1 MVLYSCEC
9 CIFSTNLKSNYK
21 RHLKTKKHLDNID
34 NNVISM
40 VKTQKDPEK
49 TQKDPQ
55 KTQKDPQKT
64 QKDPQKTQS
73 ESTDEAK
80 FFCDFCFVTFS
91 SFAHKR
97 RHELHRCKQNKHIAH
112 TIINEKNKQIK
123 KLEKTVDKLIDKAGN
138 TTINNIKSTQNQ
150 QQNIK
155 LNNYGSEDLSHITDF
170 FKTNLLSL
178 PHGMIP
184 KMIEA
189 VHFNND
195 KPENKNILLPNKKDN
210 KMKVFSG
217 DKWVYK
223 DKNETLNDLM
233 DGKYFIM
240 DTHYESICET
250 TDKNFTLFKRFQE
263 LFDKRNK
270 IIVEAQKKECE
281 LLLLNNR

>member
-9 CIFSTNLKSNYK
+9 CNYSSK
-21 RHLKTKKHLDNID
+21 IKTHYNRHLKTKKHLDNIE

-40 VKTQKDPEK
+40 VM
-49 TQKDPQ
+49 
-55 KTQKDPQKT
+55 TQKDPQKT

-250 TDKNFTLFKRFQE
+250 TDKNFNLFKRFQE

>member
-1 MVLYSCEC
+1 MVRALSDSKILDPENIY
-9 CIFSTNLKSNYK
+9 CISYIN
-21 RHLKTKKHLDNID
+21 HLDDIVNSDYRYEDGDFYNYLSSNEIEIKD
-34 NNVISM
+34 FGFNVKSGN
-40 VKTQKDPEK
+40 VYGD
-49 TQKDPQ
+49 
-55 KTQKDPQKT
+55 
-64 QKDPQKTQS
+64 
-73 ESTDEAK
+73 AL
-80 FFCDFCFVTFS
+80 
-91 SFAHKR
+91 AY
-97 RHELHRCKQNKHIAH
+97 
-112 TIINEKNKQIK
+112 
-123 KLEKTVDKLIDKAGN
+123 N
-138 TTINNIKSTQNQ
+138 TTINNIKSSQTNQTNQ
-150 QQNIK
+150 QKIK
-155 LNNYGSEDLSHITDF
+155 LNIYGSEDLSHITDF

-240 DTHYESICET
+240 DTHYETICDT

-270 IIVEAQKKECE
+270 IIVDSRKKECE

>member
-1 MVLYSCEC
+1 MVLYKCDEC
-9 CIFSTNLKSNYK
+9 LFCSKLKGDYN
-21 RHLKTKKHLDNID
+21 RHLKTKKHLDNSE
-34 NNVISM
+34 NNVIPM
-40 VKTQKDPEK
+40 VKNTNEHKMNTNEHK
-49 TQKDPQ
+49 MNTNEHKMN
-55 KTQKDPQKT
+55 
-64 QKDPQKTQS
+64 
-73 ESTDEAK
+73 TDEIETEDK
-80 FFCDFCFVTFS
+80 FYCKFCFETFNTKAS
-91 SFAHKR
+91 KR
-97 RHELHRCKQNKHIAH
+97 RHELHYCKQNTHIAH

-170 FKTNLLSL
+170 FKTNLLGF

-189 VHFNND
+189 VHFNSD

-223 DKNETLNDLM
+223 DKTETIDDLM

-240 DTHYESICET
+240 DTHYETICET
-250 TDKNFTLFKRFQE
+250 TDKQFTLFKRFQA

-270 IIVEAQKKECE
+270 IIVESQKKECE